1 MKNLKNIRT
10 LILLSFF
17 IALSIVV
24 SRFFSITTVSRKIGL
39 GFIVTAA
46 MCSIFNPSLAVLASI
61 IIDIVSNLIFPT
73 AGGFYFPFITTKIAS
88 ALIYT
93 YFFYRKEITIKNII
107 LATVSNSLI
116 TSLFL
121 NTLWT
126 SQLTGNPFMAQFIMR
141 VPTMAIN
148 FVFHTIVLIIVLPKL
163 TKILRIEIK
172 KLGAQPENA
181 PY

>member
-61 IIDIVSNLIFPT
+61 IIDLVSNLIFPT
-73 AGGFYFPFITTKIAS
+73 AGGFYLPFITTKIAS

-93 YFFYRKEITIKNII
+93 YFFIEKK
-107 LATVSNSLI
+107 
-116 TSLFL
+116 
-121 NTLWT
+121 
-126 SQLTGNPFMAQFIMR
+126 SQ
-141 VPTMAIN
+141 
-148 FVFHTIVLIIVLPKL
+148 
-163 TKILRIEIK
+163 
-172 KLGAQPENA
+172 
-181 PY
+181 